1 MGGFIKMT
9 ISKIEAVSRDAE
21 KEKGRRLRR
30 EGYVPAVIYG
40 HNDTTKN
47 VKINHN
53 EMRNLI
59 AHHGSKA
66 KLDVAY
72 EDQTFQVFIK
82 DIQKDVLTNDLLSI
96 DFQILYQ
103 DETVRIDVPFSFHNS
118 AEVTEYILNEDMSSI
133 EVEALPRHLPERIT
147 VDVGDITPD
156 KPILVRDLS
165 IFTDENIRILVDP
178 DDTVVSAHFKK
189 EMVLETEEEEEAA
202 EPEVIGE
209 SEEEEEE

>member
-1 MGGFIKMT
+1 MK

-53 EMRNLI
+53 EMRSLI

-66 KLDVAY
+66 KLDVAF

-82 DIQKDVLTNDLLSI
+82 DIQKDVLTSNLLSV

-103 DETVRIDVPFSFHNS
+103 NETVKIEVPISFQNS
-118 AEVTEYILNEDMSSI
+118 AEVTEYILHEDMSSI

-147 VDVGDITPD
+147 IDVGDITPD
-156 KPILVRDLS
+156 KPVLVRDLP
-165 IFTDENIRILVDP
+165 IFSDENIKILLDP
-178 DDTVVSAHFKK
+178 DETVVSAHFKK
-189 EMVLETEEEEEAA
+189 EMMIDTEEDAA
-202 EPEVIGE
+202 EPEVIGG
-209 SEEEEEE
+209 SEENEEDEG